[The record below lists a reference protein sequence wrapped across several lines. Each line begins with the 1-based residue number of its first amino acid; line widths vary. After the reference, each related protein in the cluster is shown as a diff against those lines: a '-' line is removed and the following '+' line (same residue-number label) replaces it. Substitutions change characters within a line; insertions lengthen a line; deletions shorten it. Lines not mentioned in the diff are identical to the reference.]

1 MAPELAAV
9 QELIY
14 AAAQGFHMP
23 RLLLTT
29 TLALAAG
36 AVLFAQ
42 PKIFRSGVD
51 VVYFTVAV
59 LDSKGKLVDGLKADD
74 FEVLEDGKPQRIS
87 YFFSGLEKA
96 EARPALHLGLA
107 FDTSESMIDDLR
119 FAQTAA
125 VKFLKDLQEAADIT
139 LVDFDTEVR
148 VTRYNESEFP
158 RVIERIRNTKPKG
171 WTALHDALAIY
182 LTGVQDQDGEKVL
195 VIYTDGGDNRSS
207 TSYAD
212 VLDMLKASDVTV
224 YSVGLLEHQS
234 SSSVVEQRSHL
245 EQISALTGGLALFP
259 FSQTQLDDMYG
270 RILNEIRTRY
280 SIGYISSNTK
290 ADGRWRKV
298 EFKVKRAGLKGIRI
312 RTRSGYFGP
321 YRDK

>member
-1 MAPELAAV
+1 MRRLAAV
-9 QELIY
+9 AFAICVTSTV
-14 AAAQGFHMP
+14 AAAQ
-23 RLLLTT
+23 
-29 TLALAAG
+29 
-36 AVLFAQ
+36 
-42 PKIFRSGVD
+42 PKVFRSGVD

-59 LDSKGKLVDGLKADD
+59 LDNKGKLVDGLKADD

-96 EARPALHLGLA
+96 EARPALHLGLL

-125 VKFLKDLQEAADIT
+125 VKFLNGLQEAADIT

-148 VTRYNESEFP
+148 VARYNQSEFA

-182 LTGVQDQDGEKVL
+182 LNGAQEDGEKVL
-195 VIYTDGGDNRSS
+195 VVYTDGGDNRSS
-207 TSYAD
+207 TSYSD
-212 VLDMLKASDVTV
+212 VLDMLKTSDATV
-224 YSVGLLEHQS
+224 YSIGLLEHQS
-234 SSSVVEQRSHL
+234 SSSTLEQRSHL

-259 FSQTQLDDMYG
+259 LSQDQLDDMYA
-270 RILNEIRTRY
+270 RILNEVRTRY
-280 SIGYISSNTK
+280 SIGYVSTNTR

-298 EFKVKRAGLKGIRI
+298 EFKVKRPGLRGVRI
-312 RTRSGYFGP
+312 RTRGGYFGP

>member
-1 MAPELAAV
+1 MARFVLSA
-9 QELIY
+9 
-14 AAAQGFHMP
+14 
-23 RLLLTT
+23 

-51 VVYFTVAV
+51 VVYFNVAV
-59 LDSKGKLVDGLKADD
+59 LDNKGKLVDGLKADD
-74 FEVLEDGKPQRIS
+74 FEVIEDGKPQHIS

-125 VKFLKDLQEAADIT
+125 VKFLNGLQEAADIT

-148 VTRYNESEFP
+148 VTRYNQSEFA

-182 LTGVQDQDGEKVL
+182 LNGVQDQDGEKVL

-280 SIGYISSNTK
+280 SIGYISTNTK

-298 EFKVKRAGLKGIRI
+298 EFKVKRPGLKGVKI

-321 YRDK
+321 YREK